1 MIPPGEIAMNPL
13 EPHNVRPQRI
23 PGTALSLGI
32 LAVIA
37 VGVVL
42 KAAESVVIPL
52 LIAWLLSYLLAPP
65 VNFLVRRLRFPA
77 VIAVAAIVI
86 LLLLASWGTGI
97 VVQQR
102 LLAFAK
108 AFPEYQDK
116 IAALF
121 AHYGKLLDIPAFA
134 VKDLDWTEQIGSVV
148 LHTSRF
154 FITFATNSILVLIFL
169 VFMLLAKPYANDKL
183 RAAFSPARAD
193 ALIAITNTIS
203 RQIGAYLGALFV
215 ISLVTGLV
223 VWGVLAWM
231 GVEFAFTWGLLA
243 FVLNFI
249 PTLGSIVASIPPILM
264 ALVQFSPAVWP
275 VIGVALALF
284 AIQQTLGNFI
294 APKIYGDR
302 LNLSPVVILLFL
314 VFWGWLWGITGAL
327 LAVPIAAAIQIALAQ
342 IPALTP
348 LAVMMGS
355 GHKYAKKPPVPPPP
369 PPET

>member
-1 MIPPGEIAMNPL
+1 MNPHSPL
-13 EPHNVRPQRI
+13 APPQRLSA
-23 PGTALSLGI
+23 TAISLGI

-37 VGVVL
+37 VGMVL
-42 KAAESVVIPL
+42 QAAQGVVIPL
-52 LIAWLLSYLLAPP
+52 LIAWLLSYLLAPG
-65 VNFLVRRLRFPA
+65 VTFLVRRLRLPA
-77 VIAVAAIVI
+77 PLAVAGVVL
-86 LLLLASWGTGI
+86 LLLLASWGTGL

-108 AFPEYQDK
+108 AFPTYQDK
-116 IAALF
+116 FAALY
-121 AHYGKLLDIPAFA
+121 AYYGSEFNIPAT
-134 VKDLDWTEQIGSVV
+134 VLKDLDLTGQIAPLV
-148 LHTSRF
+148 LRTSRF
-154 FITFATNSILVLIFL
+154 FFAFFTNSILVLIFL

-193 ALIAITNTIS
+193 ALIDLTNTIS

-223 VWGVLAWM
+223 VWGALAAL

-249 PTLGSIVASIPPILM
+249 PTLGSIVASIPPVLL
-264 ALVQFSPAVWP
+264 ALVQFSPDVWP
-275 VIGVALALF
+275 AAGVALALF
-284 AIQQTLGNFI
+284 VIQQTLGNFI

-314 VFWGWLWGITGAL
+314 VFWGWLWGVTGAL
-327 LAVPIAAAIQIALAQ
+327 LAVPIAAAIQIALAH
-342 IPALTP
+342 IPALAP

-355 GHKYAKKPPVPPPP
+355 GKKYAKQAPPAPAG
-369 PPET
+369 

>member
-1 MIPPGEIAMNPL
+1 MNPL
-13 EPHNVRPQRI
+13 EPAPHRPQRI
-23 PGTALSLGI
+23 SATALSLGL

-37 VGVVL
+37 IGAVL
-42 KAAESVVIPL
+42 KAAQGVVIPL
-52 LIAWLLSYLLAPP
+52 LIAWLLSYLLAPV

-77 VIAVAAIVI
+77 VIAVAGVVL
-86 LLLLASWGTGI
+86 LLLLASWGAGLVI
-97 VVQQR
+97 HQR

-108 AFPEYQDK
+108 SFPAYQDK
-116 IAALF
+116 LAALY
-121 AHYGKLLDIPAFA
+121 AYYGSELNIPSS
-134 VKDLDWTEQIGSVV
+134 VLKDLDLTAQIGPLVV
-148 LHTSRF
+148 KTSRF
-154 FITFATNSILVLIFL
+154 FIAFITNAILVMIFL

-183 RAAFSPARAD
+183 RAAFSPARA
-193 ALIAITNTIS
+193 ATLIDLTNTIS

-249 PTLGSIVASIPPILM
+249 PTVGSIVASIPPVLM
-264 ALVQFSPAVWP
+264 ALAQFAPDVWPAV
-275 VIGVALALF
+275 GVALALF

-294 APKIYGDR
+294 APKVYGDR

-327 LAVPIAAAIQIALAQ
+327 LAVPLAAAIQIALSQ
-342 IPALTP
+342 IPALAP
-348 LAVMMGS
+348 LAVLMGS
-355 GHKYAKKPPVPPPP
+355 GQKYAKKNPPPP
-369 PPET
+369 APAA